1 MEVFQ
6 PSKVLPSK
14 IVVNPSSESA
24 ARKGINAVKRIPTQT
39 NNTRFMAPFYA
50 NQTARENQIV
60 VLIVKSKRS
69 ERAESD
75 PIRSLT
81 HHLGTT
87 RRVWRTFVNSKN

>member
-1 MEVFQ
+1 
-6 PSKVLPSK
+6 
-14 IVVNPSSESA
+14 
-24 ARKGINAVKRIPTQT
+24 
-39 NNTRFMAPFYA
+39 MAPFYA

-81 HHLGTT
+81 HHPGTT